1 MLHTI
6 TLDGQAVIDIVKR
19 MSLKDLY
26 HISTAES
33 QEQQQNIVKK
43 VYPEWVNLED
53 PRVTMDKFNRQ
64 DPDLY
69 CAMLYDLDPEYSD
82 D

>member
-6 TLDGQAVIDIVKR
+6 TLDGQAAVDIVKR
-19 MSLKDLY
+19 MSLKEFYDM
-26 HISTAES
+26 STAES

-53 PRVTMDKFNRQ
+53 PRVTMDKLNRQ
-64 DPDLY
+64 HPDLY
-69 CAMLYDLDPEYSD
+69 CAMLYDLDPEDSD